1 MKSRIILLMLF
12 LVSITAVQAQ
22 KPDTVIISIAKTSKI
37 IFTIQDRRDIEVLKH
52 YNFQDLF
59 EDVLKKLEKNDT
71 TDLVNNRNDNSE
83 SPEASTPSKDDSTV
97 VADATDETRTQ
108 DADRDD
114 DGDMDDDR
122 DDDYDRYRRNR
133 DNDNNNDNNNDND
146 RDWDVH
152 FGSRRWGRTWQSF
165 NFDLGTN
172 NYLQDGK
179 FPGSE
184 DLHSVRPWGSWY
196 LGFSSV
202 QSTRVAKKLFL
213 QWSLGMNWYNF
224 KFENDDV
231 RIIKTD
237 DGVIFE
243 HDDRDA
249 NFIKSKLTASYI
261 NAALIPMLDF
271 GDNGRKHR
279 FWEDSNSFRIGVGP
293 YVGYR
298 VGSHTKQVYNDG
310 GREKDKDR
318 DSLHL
323 NNFRYGARLQLGYR
337 STDLFFNYDVSE
349 LFVNDKG
356 PKLNAFSF
364 GVIF

>member
-1 MKSRIILLMLF
+1 MKSRILLLTLLF
-12 LVSITAVQAQ
+12 AGVSTVRAQ
-22 KPDTVIISIAKTSKI
+22 KQDTVIISIAKTSKI
-37 IFTIQDRRDIEVLKH
+37 IFTIQDRSDIEVLKH

-59 EDVLKKLEKNDT
+59 EDILKKLEKNDT
-71 TDLVNNRNDNSE
+71 TDLVNGRNENK
-83 SPEASTPSKDDSTV
+83 SPEASANTDDTV
-97 VADATDETRTQ
+97 SVVIVDPDARTE
-108 DADRDD
+108 DRDRDD
-114 DGDMDDDR
+114 DGDTDGSEDDDDR
-122 DDDYDRYRRNR
+122 YSRR
-133 DNDNNNDNNNDND
+133 NDND
-146 RDWDVH
+146 SDDHRDWDVH
-152 FGSRRWGRTWQSF
+152 FGTRRWGRTWQSF

-172 NYLQDGK
+172 NYLEDGK
-179 FPGSE
+179 FPGS
-184 DLHSVRPWGSWY
+184 DKLYSVRPWGSWY
-196 LGFSSV
+196 IGFSSV
-202 QSTRVAKKLFL
+202 QSTRIARRFFL

-231 RIIKTD
+231 KIIKTD
-237 DGVIFE
+237 DGVVFA

-249 NFIKSKLTASYI
+249 DFIKSKLTASYI

-293 YVGYR
+293 YIGYR

-310 GREKDKDR
+310 GREKDKNR

-323 NNFRYGARLQLGYR
+323 NNFRYGARLQLGFR
-337 STDLFFNYDVSE
+337 STDLFFNYDISE
-349 LFVNDKG
+349 LFAEEKG